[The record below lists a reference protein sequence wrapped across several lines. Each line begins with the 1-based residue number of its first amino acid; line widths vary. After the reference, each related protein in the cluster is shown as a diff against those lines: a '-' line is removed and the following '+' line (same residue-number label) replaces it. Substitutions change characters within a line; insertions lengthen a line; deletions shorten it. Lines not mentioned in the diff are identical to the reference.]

1 MAAVRLKQPL
11 LIVGRTR
18 ALVGMNYIDVTAVQ
32 EMTYYNK
39 PTPIII
45 FAKLKAYFVKTF
57 VNKIF
62 VKFAKN
68 FLSQKLSALQ
78 YVDSCRLMERVL

>member
-11 LIVGRTR
+11 LIVGRTG
-18 ALVGMNYIDVTAVQ
+18 ALVGMNYIDVTAIQ
-32 EMTYYNK
+32 EMTYCNK
-39 PTPIII
+39 PIIII

-62 VKFAKN
+62 ANFFFRKN
-68 FLSQKLSALQ
+68 FPIYSMLIPTG
-78 YVDSCRLMERVL
+78 